1 MQNKS
6 DPSYLRSL
14 KTYRENRV
22 GVLQTSKK
30 NITPAL
36 LTRTST
42 VKNRHSQRHNGI
54 KSYGDS
60 SKLSNENLFSNN
72 SSSNIKINEAVA
84 EYRIQSYALNNRL
97 FVESLQED
105 NSNFQSSDR
114 PPLVRYSHLPNTL
127 KYERISVPRGVLDKP
142 GSFENCM
149 PAENII
155 EPSLAAAAHCTHG
168 WIAPRARKKIKE
180 KKLVDKGGRTFSD
193 FDIRSAMSEINYEE
207 QILNHVNEGINKS
220 TLRGMLIVVDDQ
232 NRYKDNNESNNNEY
246 MSPYKTKSY
255 TENEYADG
263 VLNQPR
269 SWGVGRNEYY
279 NHFSSATKTLL
290 KREEEVRKPV
300 LRRVKMY

>member
-1 MQNKS
+1 M
-6 DPSYLRSL
+6 
-14 KTYRENRV
+14 
-22 GVLQTSKK
+22 
-30 NITPAL
+30 
-36 LTRTST
+36 
-42 VKNRHSQRHNGI
+42 
-54 KSYGDS
+54 
-60 SKLSNENLFSNN
+60 
-72 SSSNIKINEAVA
+72 
-84 EYRIQSYALNNRL
+84 
-97 FVESLQED
+97 
-105 NSNFQSSDR
+105 
-114 PPLVRYSHLPNTL
+114 
-127 KYERISVPRGVLDKP
+127 KYERISVPRGVLDRP
-142 GSFENCM
+142 GSFDNCM

-155 EPSLAAAAHCTHG
+155 EPSLAAAAHCTQG
-168 WIAPRARKKIKE
+168 WIAPRARKKIKG
-180 KKLVDKGGRTFSD
+180 KKIVDKGGRTFSD

-220 TLRGMLIVVDDQ
+220 TLRGMLIVANDQ
-232 NRYKDNNESNNNEY
+232 KRYNFNNKSNNNEY